1 MALQGTATGQRQK
14 MNRGDTLITLLKV
27 PTNEKAMWWGREEEA
42 SRYLPHHFLVW
53 PGFSYSCSCI
63 FFTKYDTPKKQ
74 TNKQTN
80 KVLQATS
87 HVCRLRSG
95 YEPTSFSRKKWLRS
109 RGPQLSRQNQKPHGK
124 NKNITAKPKT
134 LRQKQNTSRQNQKLH
149 GKTKYFTAKTK

>member
-1 MALQGTATGQRQK
+1 MPLQGTASGQRQK

-74 TNKQTN
+74 TNKQSPTGDFSRLPTKVWVRTN
-80 KVLQATS
+80 IFLA
-87 HVCRLRSG
+87 
-95 YEPTSFSRKKWLRS
+95 RKKWLRS